1 MIVFGKDN
9 CEFCDK
15 AKGLLEE
22 VTIPYIYVDIGW
34 NSALKQGL
42 LDYLDSIGTPHTV
55 PQVFGDE
62 GHIGGYDKLA
72 WYLQHKGCFE
82 GCFEEIV

>member
-1 MIVFGKDN
+1 MIVFGKES

-15 AKGLLEE
+15 AKELLEE
-22 VTIPYIYVDIGW
+22 VTIPYIYVDIGR
-34 NSALKQGL
+34 NSALKQDL
-42 LDYLDSIGTPHTV
+42 MDYLDSINAPHTV

-72 WYLQHKGCFE
+72 WYLQHKGYL
-82 GCFEEIV
+82 EEIV